1 MEPNSS
7 LKKRFVFFLF
17 HELFQ
22 LRQVIAD
29 LVNYHVQDD
38 EEGPTMTVKEI
49 EEKKRM
55 EKELQQKKV
64 YDFHSDEL

>member
-1 MEPNSS
+1 M
-7 LKKRFVFFLF
+7 
-17 HELFQ
+17 
-22 LRQVIAD
+22 RQVIAD

-55 EKELQQKKV
+55 EKELQQKKRV
-64 YDFHSDEL
+64 VIWRMS